1 MKKLEREFNKKHP
14 DSGRWKGSIRE
25 RQWGIVFPYLVLGIL
40 TLLFC
45 WLFCWRYG
53 IFGAKV
59 DWISQ
64 HSVVPD
70 YFRQQFYETGDL
82 FPEYAA
88 NLGGGQNIYHFS
100 YYGLYSPVILLSYL
114 LPFVKMGDYIMVA
127 GILCLMAAVI
137 LLYHWLMKRGFSGKI
152 SFIAALMYML
162 SGPMIFHSYN
172 QIMFVNY
179 MPFLCM
185 AFLGV
190 DRFFEKRRA
199 GLYAGG
205 VFLMIMTS
213 FYFSIGGMLALV
225 LYGMHR
231 YLQMQEVKG
240 DKVTFRK
247 FLIEGIRFLVP
258 MITAVLMSSVLLVP
272 TAIALMG
279 RSHPN
284 ESGEVNL
291 GTGIL
296 SALQGLLI
304 PDVQILRFVYSPYGI
319 GLTTLVIA
327 VLITGLAYRKN
338 YERVLSYGCVIV
350 LTVPVFTYL
359 LNGGLYI
366 RDKALIPMLPL
377 ICYLCAYYWQK
388 QERRE
393 LTLVVSGIPFL
404 LVFVILYMG
413 KEQEDYMRYW
423 KIIMADAFI
432 MLFCLLIFW
441 QKRNILLLAVPP
453 VVFLAI
459 FGNVFHVSADKMES
473 REFYREVTDQE
484 LGEAIGEALEDED
497 GFYRMEQS
505 GSDTEN
511 AANLNRIWDTR
522 QYISSIYSSAYNADY
537 MAFRQEIFGLDMP
550 YRNYLMQPV
559 SKNPIWQRF
568 MGVKYILSKEEVPG
582 YELYRTNGNEKV
594 WSNESVSPI
603 AYVTDRIISEEAYQQ
618 LRFPYNQTALLSY
631 AVAENVKDDV
641 KKDGM
646 EVNGDDEEQTKIS
659 QQEIREQLKTETVKA
674 ELKIPETVNEELRIE
689 PINEGY
695 QIHAEKKKKIRA
707 KILIS
712 TSSSTNSED
721 IAEASADRI
730 LFLRFKVKNQQP
742 DRDIAIWLEGERNKL
757 SARDHIYYNGNTTF
771 TYAVVLDSSSQEA
784 ELVFGTGDYEI
795 TDMECY
801 LEKESVE
808 SVKERSSELYQSE
821 FRVDREETSG
831 NRIAGNVEVK
841 KDGYLITTFPYDANY
856 EIKIDGD
863 KVDAKKVNTAFLG
876 CKIGAGE
883 HKVEITYHA
892 PGVNAGKIISF
903 VGILMYVLIV
913 IVRIW

>member
-1 MKKLEREFNKKHP
+1 MKWLEHKFNKEHQV
-14 DSGRWKGSIRE
+14 SGRWKGSIRG
-25 RQWGIVFPYLVLGIL
+25 RQLDLVLPYLVLGIL
-40 TLLFC
+40 TLFFC

-64 HSVVPD
+64 HSVIPD

-100 YYGLYSPVILLSYL
+100 YYGLYSPMILLSYL
-114 LPFVKMGDYIMVA
+114 LPFVKMGDYIMVS
-127 GILCLMAAVI
+127 GILCLMAAVM

-152 SFIAALMYML
+152 SFIAAFMYLL

-199 GLYAGG
+199 GLYAGS

-231 YLQMQEVKG
+231 YLQIQEVKG
-240 DKVTFRK
+240 DKVTFQK

-258 MITAVLMSSVLLVP
+258 MITAVLMSGVLLVP
-272 TAIALMG
+272 TAIALMA
-279 RSHPN
+279 RSHPDG
-284 ESGEVNL
+284 SGEVNL
-291 GTGIL
+291 GAGIL
-296 SALQGLLI
+296 SALKSLLI
-304 PDVQILRFVYSPYGI
+304 PDTQILRFVYSPYGI
-319 GLTTLVIA
+319 GLTTLAIA

-338 YERVLSYGCVIV
+338 YERVLSYGCIMI
-350 LTVPVFTYL
+350 LTVPVFAYL

-366 RDKALIPMLPL
+366 RDKAMIPMLPL

-393 LTLVVSGIPFL
+393 LSFAVSGIPFL
-404 LVFVILYMG
+404 LVLVILYLG
-413 KEQEDYMRYW
+413 KEQVDYTRYW
-423 KIIMADAFI
+423 KIIMADAVI

-441 QKRNILLLAVPP
+441 RKRDILLLAVPP
-453 VVFLAI
+453 IVFLTV

-473 REFYREVTDQE
+473 REFYQEVTDQE
-484 LGEAIGEALEDED
+484 LREAIGEILEDED
-497 GFYRMEQS
+497 GFYRMEQG

-511 AANLNRIWDTR
+511 AANLNRVWNMW
-522 QYISSIYSSAYNADY
+522 QYVSSMYSSAYNADY

-550 YRNYLMQPV
+550 YRNYLMQSV

-568 MGVKYILSKEEVPG
+568 MGVKYILSKEEEPG
-582 YELYRTNGNEKV
+582 YELYRTIGNEKV
-594 WSNESVSPI
+594 WRNESVSPI
-603 AYVTDRIISEEAYQQ
+603 AYATDRVISEEVYQQ
-618 LRFPYNQTALLSY
+618 LEFPYNQTALLSY
-631 AVAENVKDDV
+631 AVAGNVKENAKDDI
-641 KKDGM
+641 K
-646 EVNGDDEEQTKIS
+646 N
-659 QQEIREQLKTETVKA
+659 TVKA
-674 ELKIPETVNEELRIE
+674 EFKIPETDNEELRVG
-689 PINEGY
+689 PISGGY
-695 QIHAEKKKKIRA
+695 QIHAEKKEKIQV
-707 KILIS
+707 KIQAS
-712 TSSSTNSED
+712 TSDGTNSEN
-721 IAEASADRI
+721 IADASADEI
-730 LFLRFKVKNQQP
+730 LFLGFKVKNQQP
-742 DRDIAIWLEGERNKL
+742 GRDIAIWLEGERNKL

-771 TYAVVLDSSSQEA
+771 IYAVVLDSNSQEA
-784 ELVFGTGDYEI
+784 ELTFGAGDYEI
-795 TDMECY
+795 TDIECC
-801 LEKESVE
+801 LEKESIE
-808 SVKERSSELYQSE
+808 SVEERSSELYQSE

-831 NRIAGNVEVK
+831 NRITGSVVVK
-841 KDGYLITTFPYDANY
+841 RDGYFITTIPYDANY

-863 KVDAKKVNTAFLG
+863 KVDAEKVNMAFLG

-883 HKVEITYHA
+883 HTVEITYHA
-892 PGVNAGKIISF
+892 PGINAGKIISF
-903 VGILMYVLIV
+903 VGILMFVLLI
-913 IVRIW
+913 IKRIW